1 MKEGIKIKRD
11 WLANYRKEKKLT
23 HQEVAEKVN
32 ISRQYYGFIENGERT
47 RSVPIAKRLGK
58 LFGFDWPIFFED
70 DCYKSLHS
78 NKEVS

>member
-47 RSVPIAKRLGK
+47 PSVPIAKRLGK
-58 LFGFDWPIFFED
+58 LFGFDWTIFFED